1 MKIRLILLICFCV
14 GFSQNPDSL
23 FQAGISLLNSGNNE
37 RAVNHFETILSQG
50 YHHENLYYNLGNAY
64 YKLGNYGQSIW
75 AYEKAIALNPLDK
88 DSGFNLDL
96 ANTHVQDRI
105 NVPESFFLLK
115 WYRVLKSILTL
126 SQFLILSS
134 FCVLVLA
141 LYYLSSKLFYVNLR
155 GFIIQFMLFI
165 TLILHGITL
174 DKYWDKS
181 DNKKAIIT
189 AKELNAFSGPFIR
202 DDAVLF
208 KIHEGIKVT
217 IDSEQGDW
225 VEISL
230 LDGKK
235 GWVLSEQLRIL

>member
-1 MKIRLILLICFCV
+1 MKVRIIFLFFYCI

-23 FQAGISLLNSGNNE
+23 FHKGISSLNSGNSE
-37 RAVNHFETILSQG
+37 RAVKHFETILSQG
-50 YHHENLYYNLGNAY
+50 FHHENLYYNLGNAY

-105 NVPESFFLLK
+105 KVPETFFILK

-134 FCVLVLA
+134 FCVLILA
-141 LYYLSSKLFYVNLR
+141 LYYLSSKLLYLKLR
-155 GFIIQFMLFI
+155 GSIIQFMLFM

-174 DKYWDKS
+174 NKYWDNF

-235 GWVLSEQLRIL
+235 GWVLYEHLRIL